1 MIGEARPRTKIF
13 RARRRRRRRVL
24 VVSAVAAA
32 LIGAGMF
39 GYRALRNSDLPVFG
53 PGSNGIRTLHYT
65 FESRLLHRSLDEFA
79 AVPPSL
85 SRGGRRPLLLEFHG
99 RGGSPESTV
108 SGEMLAALK
117 SEGATAP
124 VVVGVNGGDHGYYHD
139 RRGEPWATYVL
150 TEIIPDA
157 VRRFHADPKRVGVD
171 GFSMGGFGALNLGR
185 VAPQRFCAV
194 AGHSAAVWRTGG
206 ETSLGSFDDAEDFAR
221 NDVFGSAQ
229 HGTDPY
235 HGDPLWL
242 DVGNGDPFH
251 NADVA
256 LAAALRRD
264 GTRITFHTWPGGHNS
279 SYRDANAL
287 TILRF
292 FGSAFASCH
301 R

>member
-1 MIGEARPRTKIF
+1 M
-13 RARRRRRRRVL
+13 
-24 VVSAVAAA
+24 VVA
-32 LIGAGMF
+32 LIGGGAF
-39 GYRALRNSDLPVFG
+39 GYHELHNSNLPLIG
-53 PGSNGIRTLHYT
+53 RGSSGIRTLHYT
-65 FESRLLHRSLDEFA
+65 FQSHLLHRSLDEFA
-79 AVPPSL
+79 AVPPVL
-85 SRGGRRPLLLEFHG
+85 PRGGRRPLLLEFHG

-108 SGEMLAALK
+108 SAEMLAALK
-117 SEGATAP
+117 AEGTTAP

-150 TEIIPDA
+150 NEIIPDA
-157 VRRFHADPKRVGVD
+157 VRRFHADPSRVGVD

-206 ETSLGSFDDAEDFAR
+206 ETSQGSFDDAEDFAR
-221 NDVFGSAQ
+221 NDVFGAAQ

-242 DVGNGDPFH
+242 DVGTQDPFH
-251 NADVA
+251 DADVA
-256 LAAALRRD
+256 LAAALHRD
-264 GTRITFHTWPGGHNS
+264 GTKITFHTWPGGHNS

-292 FGSAFASCH
+292 FASAFASCH